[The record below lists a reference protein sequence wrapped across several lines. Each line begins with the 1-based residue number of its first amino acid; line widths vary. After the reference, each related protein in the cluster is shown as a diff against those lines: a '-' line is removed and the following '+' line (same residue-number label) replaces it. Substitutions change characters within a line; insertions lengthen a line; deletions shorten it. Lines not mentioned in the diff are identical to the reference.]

1 MSHGEGAEALGGI
14 WEEMGMRLI
23 KLEFASISMGN
34 IVGLLGSLVT
44 INYILKPHHMM
55 NNAENDDAEDA
66 VEVSWAIYFSNLRE
80 LVTNSECNEDH

>member
-1 MSHGEGAEALGGI
+1 
-14 WEEMGMRLI
+14 MRLI

-44 INYILKPHHMM
+44 INYILKPHYMM